1 LALAADFPVAMRDA
15 SRTPAATTS
24 KDEEL
29 YASQRSRVSMPLD
42 ADERLLSALLGGA
55 FLIVAVVLALTAGP
69 GRTPGPIDV
78 GVLVLAFAALANV
91 EFEIG
96 TGAAIPTQLVFV
108 PMLFL
113 LPLGWVPLAVA
124 AASWMSLN
132 ADVVRGRR
140 HRERVLVLLCSCW
153 YVVGPVLV
161 LLAFGDG
168 PPRWDLWPVYILAL
182 AAQFGADLASTA
194 LREWRAVAA
203 WPRRLLTAAGI
214 AYGVDAALAPLG
226 LLAAFASVR
235 MHYAFLLVLPVAIVL
250 TVFAGERGRRITEEI
265 KLWRTLKGTVE
276 LLGDI
281 IEADDAYTGTHSQ
294 GVVELVLAVSDVLD
308 LSPEERTQAEFA
320 ALLHDVGKIRIPKT
334 IIQKPGPLTAEE
346 RRLIETHTVEGER
359 ILDRVGGSLA
369 EIGRLVRSCHERY
382 DGTGYPDHL
391 RGEDIPLVARIVCCC
406 DALNAMTTDRPYRAA
421 LTAAEAEAELR
432 ACSGTQFDPRV
443 VEAVITVLGEHG
455 EDEVELA
462 AAA

>member
-1 LALAADFPVAMRDA
+1 MRDA
-15 SRTPAATTS
+15 SRTPAATNS
-24 KDEEL
+24 QNEEL
-29 YASQRSRVSMPLD
+29 YESQRSRVAMPLES
-42 ADERLLSALLGGA
+42 DERLLSAVLGGA
-55 FLIVAVVLALTAGP
+55 FLVVAVVLALVAGD
-69 GRTPGPIDV
+69 GRAPGPIDI
-78 GVLVLAFAALANV
+78 GALVLAFAALANV

-124 AASWMSLN
+124 AASWISLN

-168 PPRWDLWPVYILAL
+168 APSWARWPVYVWAL
-182 AAQFGADLASTA
+182 LAQFGADLASTA
-194 LREWRAVAA
+194 LREWRAVAS
-203 WPRRLLTAAGI
+203 WPRRLLTAAAI

-226 LLAAFASVR
+226 LLAAFASTR
-235 MHYAFLLVLPVAIVL
+235 MHYAFLLVLPVAIIL

-265 KLWRTLKGTVE
+265 KLWRTLRGTVE

-294 GVVELVLAVSDVLD
+294 GVVELVLAVSEVLD
-308 LSPEERTQAEFA
+308 LSPDERTQAEFA

-369 EIGRLVRSCHERY
+369 EVGRLVRSCHERY

-391 RGEDIPLVARIVCCC
+391 AGEDIPLVARIVCCC

-421 LTAAEAEAELR
+421 LTVAEAKAELW

-443 VEAVITVLGEHG
+443 VDAVITVIGKG
-455 EDEVELA
+455 DEGDAGVERA

>member
-1 LALAADFPVAMRDA
+1 M
-15 SRTPAATTS
+15 TS

-29 YASQRSRVSMPLD
+29 YASQRSRVAMPLD

-55 FLIVAVVLALTAGP
+55 FLIVAIVLALTAGA
-69 GRTPGPIDV
+69 GRAPGPIDV

-168 PPRWDLWPVYILAL
+168 PPRWGLWPVYILAL

-194 LREWRAVAA
+194 LREWRAVAS

-214 AYGVDAALAPLG
+214 AYGVDAALTPLG

-320 ALLHDVGKIRIPKT
+320 ALLHDVGKIRIPAA
-334 IIQKPGPLTAEE
+334 IINKAGPLDPEE
-346 RRLIETHTVEGER
+346 RAVIETHTIEGEAM
-359 ILDRVGGSLA
+359 LTKVGGLLG
-369 EIGRLVRSCHERY
+369 EIGTVVRSCHERW
-382 DGTGYPDHL
+382 DGKGYPDRL
-391 RGEDIPLVARIVCCC
+391 SGEAIPLIARIVCCT
-406 DALNAMTTDRPYRAA
+406 DAFSAMTTNRPYRKARSS
-421 LTAAEAEAELR
+421 AEALAELR
-432 ACSGTQFDPRV
+432 RCAGTHFDPAV
-443 VEAVITVLGEHG
+443 VEAV
-455 EDEVELA
+455 A
-462 AAA
+462 AVVG

>member
-1 LALAADFPVAMRDA
+1 MRDTPRIP
-15 SRTPAATTS
+15 SGTPA
-24 KDEEL
+24 KDEAL
-29 YASQRSRVSMPLD
+29 YESSRSRVAMPLE
-42 ADERLLSALLGGA
+42 ADERLLSAVMGGA
-55 FLIVAVVLALTAGP
+55 FLIVAVALAAVAGD
-69 GRTPGPIDV
+69 GRMPGPLLL
-78 GVLVLAFAALANV
+78 GVLVLSFAALANV

-124 AASWMSLN
+124 AASWISLN

-153 YVVGPVLV
+153 YVIGPVLV

-168 PPRWDLWPVYILAL
+168 PPEWSRWPVYLAAL

-194 LREWRAVAA
+194 LREWRAVAS
-203 WPRRLLTAAGI
+203 WPRRLLTAAAI

-226 LLAAFASVR
+226 LLAAFVSPSLR
-235 MHYAFLLVLPVAIVL
+235 YAFLLTLPVAIVL
-250 TVFAGERGRRITEEI
+250 TVFASERGRRIGEEI
-265 KLWRTLKGTVE
+265 KLWRTLRGTVE

-294 GVVELVLAVSDVLD
+294 GVVALVLAVADVLR
-308 LSPEERTQAEFA
+308 LTPEGRTQAEFA

-346 RRLIETHTVEGER
+346 RRMIETHTVEGER
-359 ILDRVGGSLA
+359 ILDKVGGSLA
-369 EIGRLVRSCHERY
+369 EIGAIVRSCHERF
-382 DGTGYPDHL
+382 DGTGYPDHKA
-391 RGEDIPLVARIVCCC
+391 GDEIHPVARIVCAC
-406 DALNAMTTDRPYRAA
+406 DAYSAMTTDRPYRDA
-421 LTAAEAEAELR
+421 LTAAEAVSELR
-432 ACSGTQFDPRV
+432 RCSGTQFDPRV
-443 VEAVITVLGEHG
+443 IDALIEVLAV
-455 EDEVELA
+455 DEPGLELRA
-462 AAA
+462 AA

>member
-1 LALAADFPVAMRDA
+1 MRDA
-15 SRTPAATTS
+15 SRTPAATNS
-24 KDEEL
+24 QNEEL
-29 YASQRSRVSMPLD
+29 YESQRSRVAMPLES
-42 ADERLLSALLGGA
+42 DERLLSAVLGGA
-55 FLIVAVVLALTAGP
+55 FLVVAVVLALVAGD
-69 GRTPGPIDV
+69 GRAPGPIDI
-78 GVLVLAFAALANV
+78 GALVLAFAALANV

-124 AASWMSLN
+124 AASWISLN

-168 PPRWDLWPVYILAL
+168 APSWARWPVYVWAL
-182 AAQFGADLASTA
+182 LAQFGADLASTA
-194 LREWRAVAA
+194 LREWRAVAS
-203 WPRRLLTAAGI
+203 WPRRLLTAAAI

-226 LLAAFASVR
+226 LLAAFASTR
-235 MHYAFLLVLPVAIVL
+235 MHYAFLLVLPVAIIL

-265 KLWRTLKGTVE
+265 KLWRTLRGTVE

-294 GVVELVLAVSDVLD
+294 GVVELVLAVSEVLD
-308 LSPEERTQAEFA
+308 LSPDERTQAEFA

-369 EIGRLVRSCHERY
+369 EVGRLVRSCHERY

-391 RGEDIPLVARIVCCC
+391 AGEDIPLVARIVCCC

-421 LTAAEAEAELR
+421 LTVAEAKAELW

-443 VEAVITVLGEHG
+443 VEAVITVIGKDYEG
-455 EDEVELA
+455 DAVVELA

>member
-1 LALAADFPVAMRDA
+1 MRDP
-15 SRTPAATTS
+15 SGTQPTPAT

-29 YASQRSRVSMPLD
+29 YETQRSRVAMPLG

-55 FLIVAVVLALTAGP
+55 FLIVAVALAATAGG
-69 GRTPGPIDV
+69 GRTPSPALV
-78 GVLVLAFAALANV
+78 VVLVVAFAALANV

-124 AASWMSLN
+124 AASWISLN

-140 HRERVLVLLCSCW
+140 HRERVLVLLCSSW
-153 YVVGPVLV
+153 YVIGPVLV
-161 LLAFGDG
+161 LVAFADG
-168 PPRWDLWPVYILAL
+168 PARWDRWPVYVLAL
-182 AAQFGADLASTA
+182 LAQFGADLASTA
-194 LREWRAVAA
+194 VREWRAVAS

-226 LLAAFASVR
+226 LLAAFASAR
-235 MHYAFLLVLPVAIVL
+235 FGYAFLLTLPVAVVL
-250 TVFAGERGRRITEEI
+250 TVFASERGRRITEEI

-281 IEADDAYTGTHSQ
+281 IEADDEYTGTHSQ
-294 GVVELVLAVSDVLD
+294 GVVTLVLAVADALRLPPD
-308 LSPEERTQAEFA
+308 DRTLAEFA
-320 ALLHDVGKIRIPKT
+320 ALLHDVGKIRIPKS

-346 RRLIETHTVEGER
+346 RKLIETHTLEGER

-369 EIGRLVRSCHERY
+369 EVGSLVRSCHERY

-391 RGEDIPLVARIVCCC
+391 AGDEIPLIARIVCAC
-406 DALNAMTTDRPYRAA
+406 DAYSAMTTDRPYRGA
-421 LTAAEAEAELR
+421 LHEQEAIAELR
-432 ACSGTQFDPRV
+432 RCSGTQFDPRV
-443 VEAVITVLGEHG
+443 VDALIEVVGTGEPELGLP
-455 EDEVELA
+455 VA
-462 AAA
+462 A

>member
-1 LALAADFPVAMRDA
+1 
-15 SRTPAATTS
+15 
-24 KDEEL
+24 
-29 YASQRSRVSMPLD
+29 
-42 ADERLLSALLGGA
+42 
-55 FLIVAVVLALTAGP
+55 IVLALTAGA
-69 GRTPGPIDV
+69 GHAPGPIDV

-153 YVVGPVLV
+153 YV
-161 LLAFGDG
+161 DG

-194 LREWRAVAA
+194 LREWRAVAS

-214 AYGVDAALAPLG
+214 AYGVDTALAPLG

-250 TVFAGERGRRITEEI
+250 TVFAGERGRRITE
-265 KLWRTLKGTVE
+265 
-276 LLGDI
+276 
-281 IEADDAYTGTHSQ
+281 
-294 GVVELVLAVSDVLD
+294 
-308 LSPEERTQAEFA
+308 
-320 ALLHDVGKIRIPKT
+320 
-334 IIQKPGPLTAEE
+334 
-346 RRLIETHTVEGER
+346 
-359 ILDRVGGSLA
+359 
-369 EIGRLVRSCHERY
+369 
-382 DGTGYPDHL
+382 
-391 RGEDIPLVARIVCCC
+391 
-406 DALNAMTTDRPYRAA
+406 
-421 LTAAEAEAELR
+421 
-432 ACSGTQFDPRV
+432 
-443 VEAVITVLGEHG
+443 
-455 EDEVELA
+455 
-462 AAA
+462 

>member
-1 LALAADFPVAMRDA
+1 MRDP
-15 SRTPAATTS
+15 SGTPPTPAT

-29 YASQRSRVSMPLD
+29 YASQRSRVAMPLD
-42 ADERLLSALLGGA
+42 SDERLLSALLGGA
-55 FLIVAVVLALTAGP
+55 FLIVAVALAVTAGGGRHPSLALVA
-69 GRTPGPIDV
+69 V
-78 GVLVLAFAALANV
+78 MVLAFAALANV

-124 AASWMSLN
+124 AASWISLN

-161 LLAFGDG
+161 LIAFDG
-168 PPRWDLWPVYILAL
+168 GSPQWSRWPVYVLAL
-182 AAQFGADLASTA
+182 LAQFGADLASTA
-194 LREWRAVAA
+194 VREWRAVAS
-203 WPRRLLTAAGI
+203 WPRRLLMAATI

-226 LLAAFASVR
+226 LLAAFASAR
-235 MHYAFLLVLPVAIVL
+235 LGYAFLLTLPVAIVL
-250 TVFAGERGRRITEEI
+250 TVFASERGRRITEEI
-265 KLWRTLKGTVE
+265 KLWRTLRGTVE

-281 IEADDAYTGTHSQ
+281 IEADDEYTGTHSQ
-294 GVVELVLAVSDVLD
+294 GVVALVLAVADVLHLPPD
-308 LSPEERTQAEFA
+308 ERTQAEFA
-320 ALLHDVGKIRIPKT
+320 ALLHDVGKIRIPKS

-346 RRLIETHTVEGER
+346 RKLIETHTVEGER

-369 EIGRLVRSCHERY
+369 EVGAIVRSCHERY

-391 RGEDIPLVARIVCCC
+391 GGEQIPMIARIVCCC
-406 DALNAMTTDRPYRAA
+406 DAYSAMTTDRPYRGA
-421 LTAAEAEAELR
+421 LHEYEAIAELR
-432 ACSGTQFDPRV
+432 RCSGTQFDPRV
-443 VEAVITVLGEHG
+443 VDALIEVIAPGAPEI
-455 EDEVELA
+455 ELPA
-462 AAA
+462 AA

>member
-1 LALAADFPVAMRDA
+1 MHDPSGIPSAA
-15 SRTPAATTS
+15 PA

-29 YASQRSRVSMPLD
+29 YETSRSRVAMPLP
-42 ADERLLSALLGGA
+42 ADERRVSALLGGA
-55 FLIVAVVLALTAGP
+55 FLIIAVALAATGGGGRSPSPMLVAV
-69 GRTPGPIDV
+69 
-78 GVLVLAFAALANV
+78 LVAAFAVLANV

-124 AASWMSLN
+124 AASWISLN

-140 HRERVLVLLCSCW
+140 HRERALVLLCSSW

-161 LLAFGDG
+161 LTAFASG
-168 PPRWDLWPVYILAL
+168 PPRWSAWPVYVLAL
-182 AAQFGADLASTA
+182 LAQFGADLASTA
-194 LREWRAVAA
+194 VREWRAVAS

-226 LLAAFASVR
+226 LLAAFASTRVG
-235 MHYAFLLVLPVAIVL
+235 YAFLLTLPVAVVL
-250 TVFAGERGRRITEEI
+250 TVFASERGRRITEEI
-265 KLWRTLKGTVE
+265 KLWRTLRGTVE

-294 GVVELVLAVSDVLD
+294 GVVSLVLAVADVLR
-308 LSPEERTQAEFA
+308 LPAEERTQAEFA
-320 ALLHDVGKIRIPKT
+320 ASLHDVGKIRIPKT
-334 IIQKPGPLTAEE
+334 IIQKPGPLTPEE
-346 RRLIETHTVEGER
+346 RTLIETHTVEGER

-369 EIGRLVRSCHERY
+369 EVGAIVRSCHERY

-391 RGEDIPLVARIVCCC
+391 AGEEIPLIARIVCCC
-406 DALNAMTTDRPYRAA
+406 DAYSAMTTDRPYRAA
-421 LTAAEAEAELR
+421 LAEHEAVAELR
-432 ACSGTQFDPRV
+432 RCSGTQFDPRV
-443 VEAVITVLGEHG
+443 VDALIEVIAAGEP
-455 EDEVELA
+455 EVALPVA
-462 AAA
+462 A